1 MALLIWILRLDWM
14 KDENAKEILRNAN
27 DKDEIQKISISVY
40 RKKVYNK
47 DENTKEIRIKMY
59 NKDENTGEI
68 RRNMYNTSKSP
79 SLVQL
84 GAGLPLDSNAPS
96 ALINDS
102 PTELRQN

>member
-47 DENTKEIRIKMY
+47 DENTK
-59 NKDENTGEI
+59 
-68 RRNMYNTSKSP
+68 
-79 SLVQL
+79 
-84 GAGLPLDSNAPS
+84 
-96 ALINDS
+96 
-102 PTELRQN
+102 

>member
-1 MALLIWILRLDWM
+1 M
-14 KDENAKEILRNAN
+14 KMKMKKEIPR
-27 DKDEIQKISISVY
+27 
-40 RKKVYNK
+40 
-47 DENTKEIRIKMY
+47 KMY